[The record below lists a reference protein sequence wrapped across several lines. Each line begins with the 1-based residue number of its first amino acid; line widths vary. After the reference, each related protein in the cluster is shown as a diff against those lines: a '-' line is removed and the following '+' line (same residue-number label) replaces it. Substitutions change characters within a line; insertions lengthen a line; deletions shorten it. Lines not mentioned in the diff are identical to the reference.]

1 MSRFT
6 EQIRKILYRTK
17 QLFINDK
24 ATAMEKQ
31 ELNPD
36 TRNQSENKIVEQ
48 ISQTANQNVRNV
60 MASFKRIGIG
70 YKRLFTALYILG
82 LGTLLFWLLSKYGL
96 LETFVTYLAAFT
108 VFYWLLVAL
117 FVWVRDG
124 FMKKD

>member
-6 EQIRKILYRTK
+6 DQIRSFFNRTK

-24 ATAMEKQ
+24 ATTMEKQ
-31 ELNPD
+31 ELNPGP
-36 TRNQSENKIVEQ
+36 QSENKIVEQ
-48 ISQTANQNVRNV
+48 ISQSANQNVRNV
-60 MASFKRIGIG
+60 MASFKKIGIG